1 MRTHGLGHLAAAVG
15 ALVLAQVV
23 GECPA
28 LGDERPRTSSQ
39 VQAPAQGGGGTEP
52 VPGAPPPVEPS
63 LEKKPAR
70 GTLATGGPPAP
81 KAGPPSLRRVAVAEG
96 EATLEV
102 DGVREVVRPGERLGG
117 DTVKSVSAER
127 IVLERPAKAGEAGG
141 PALVIV
147 TFDEAGRGRERVFW
161 ATDPAAPRPAEAKRP

>member
-1 MRTHGLGHLAAAVG
+1 MRTNGLRHVGTVVG
-15 ALVLAQVV
+15 ALLLAQVW
-23 GECPA
+23 GGGPA
-28 LGDERPRTSSQ
+28 LGDERPRASSQ

-63 LEKKPAR
+63 LERRPAR
-70 GTLATGGPPAP
+70 GTLATGESPAP
-81 KAGPPSLRRVAVAEG
+81 KNAQPSLRRVSVGEG

-102 DGVREVVRPGERLGG
+102 DGALEVVRPGARLGA

-127 IVLERPAKAGEAGG
+127 IVLERPAKPGDPGG

-161 ATDPAAPRPAEAKRP
+161 AADPAAPRPAEAKRP